1 MIMMGS
7 LGSIKAP
14 KIVVKPP
21 GPRVKALLEK
31 AGLPPTSIYPII
43 EEAEGIWI
51 KDLDGNIYIDF
62 ISSRCVVNVG
72 HRHPKIVETLKQQ
85 IDKLT
90 HGINEYRFRLEREL
104 SRITPGDFKKRVSY
118 SLTGSAA
125 NDAAVKLARW
135 GTGRPYIIAFAGA
148 YHGVTYGALSLSS
161 YLPRM
166 RRGFGPLVPGI
177 YTMPYPYCYRCP
189 FGLEYPGC
197 DLRCLH
203 YIEYAFKSY
212 LPPDEVAAVSIE
224 PIAGDAGWIVPPDGY
239 LKGLREFCDEYGIL
253 LIAEEVQTGF
263 GRTGK
268 WFACEHWNV
277 VPDIIILG
285 KAMAGGIPLSAVVGR
300 AELFERNGIH
310 FSHGHTFS
318 GYPLGCAAA
327 LTNIQ
332 IIKEERLIE
341 NAERVGSHIMRRLDE
356 MLEDHSII
364 GDVRG
369 KGLLI
374 GVEIVKDKGSKKPGI
389 EEADAIC
396 RKAFERGLYIIRM
409 GAYGTATLRVAP
421 PLIITKEQADIAL
434 NILEEAISEVEKRT

>member
-1 MIMMGS
+1 MMGG
-7 LGSIKAP
+7 LGNIKTP

-21 GPRVKALLEK
+21 GPRVRALLKEIN
-31 AGLPPTSIYPII
+31 LPPTTIYPII

-51 KDLDGNIYIDF
+51 KDLDGNVYIDF
-62 ISSRCVVNVG
+62 ISGRCVVNVG

-90 HGINEYRFRLEREL
+90 HGPNEYRFKLEKEL
-104 SRITPGDFKKRVSY
+104 ARITPGNFPKRVSY

-125 NDAAVKLARW
+125 NDCAIKLARW
-135 GTGRPYIIAFAGA
+135 ATRRPYIIAFAGA

-166 RRGFGPLVPGI
+166 RRGFWPLLPGI
-177 YTMPYPYCYRCP
+177 YIMPYPYCYRCP
-189 FGLEYPGC
+189 FGLEYPDC
-197 DLRCLH
+197 DLKCLG
-203 YIEYAFKSY
+203 YLEYAFKSY
-212 LPPDEVAAVSIE
+212 LPPDEIAAISIE

-239 LKGLREFCDEYGIL
+239 LQQLRELCDHYDIL

-268 WFACEHWNV
+268 WFAVEHWNV
-277 VPDIIILG
+277 VPEIMVLG
-285 KAMAGGIPLSAVVGR
+285 KALAGGVPLSAVVAK
-300 AELFERNGIH
+300 AELFEKEEAR
-310 FSHGHTFS
+310 FVHGHTFG

-332 IIKEERLIE
+332 IIEEEGLIE
-341 NAERVGSHIMRRLDE
+341 NAERMGAYMMKRLRE
-356 MLEDHSII
+356 MMEDHSII

-374 GVEIVKDKGSKKPGI
+374 GVEIVKDKESKKPGI
-389 EEADAIC
+389 EEADSIC
-396 RKAFERGLYIIRM
+396 KKAFERGLYIIRM

-421 PLIITKEQADIAL
+421 PLIITREQVDIAL
-434 NILEEAISEVEKRT
+434 NILEEAISEVEKET